1 MRPRTWITA
10 GLLGA
15 VVLVL
20 GGVLVGR
27 LLPAEDAGGPVQPVI
42 LTPAGAVDTTAPP
55 TATAKPSAPS
65 RTAVP
70 PTTAPPRTTPPR
82 TQPPDRRPKPPEPTR
97 ITPKPKPVDD
107 DDDDDDGDD
116 DDD

>member
-1 MRPRTWITA
+1 AGGRARGGQQRLMAAVHSVEVADRHRGGTGHRIVGCSRGRLPDRHGATLPQARGLSSTAHENRRARRENGPMRPRTWITA

-42 LTPAGAVDTTAPP
+42 L
-55 TATAKPSAPS
+55 
-65 RTAVP
+65 
-70 PTTAPPRTTPPR
+70 
-82 TQPPDRRPKPPEPTR
+82 
-97 ITPKPKPVDD
+97 
-107 DDDDDDGDD
+107 
-116 DDD
+116 